1 MKYVSVQDLVEQNQV
16 VIKTGPFGTQLKA
29 SEYVSFGTPVLNVR
43 NLGFATV
50 NTDKLEMVSDGTL
63 ERLSAHKLVTG
74 DIVFGRK
81 GAVERHAFISESEN
95 GWMQGSDCI
104 RLRVLADS
112 VNPRFLSYY
121 FLTKRHRAFM
131 MSMCSHGTTMASLNQ
146 KIIEKIIVPLPER
159 SIQDKVVEILATL
172 DKQIVTN
179 QKINENLRQQAQA
192 LFKKWFVDNP
202 DAILWKEGTFS
213 NLIEKTISG
222 DWGKDS
228 PSGNNTEMVYCIR
241 GADIPEVRAGNKG
254 KMPTRYIL
262 PKNYAAKQ
270 LVDGDIVVEISG
282 GSPTQSTGRA
292 AAVSDALL
300 ARYDKGMVCT
310 NFCKA
315 LKPRAGYSMYVYYY
329 WQYLYDRDI
338 FFSYENGTT
347 GIKNLDINGFIETEP
362 IVIAPE
368 DLVEKFDAVCQTVF
382 SKIYANGME
391 NEQLALVRDTILPK
405 LMSGEI
411 DDPAML
417 RLIVVKAVFHL
428 IPPNVNDNL
437 AA

>member
-1 MKYVSVQDLVEQNQV
+1 MNFDIWSFAK
-16 VIKTGPFGTQLKA
+16 KTLPEIL
-29 SEYVSFGTPVLNVR
+29 SFIVDNRGK
-43 NLGFATV
+43 TV
-50 NTDKLEMVSDGTL
+50 PTT
-63 ERLSAHKLVTG
+63 
-74 DIVFGRK
+74 
-81 GAVERHAFISESEN
+81 EN
-95 GWMQGSDCI
+95 GHILIATNCI
-104 RLRVLADS
+104 
-112 VNPRFLSYY
+112 
-121 FLTKRHRAFM
+121 K
-131 MSMCSHGTTMASLNQ
+131 
-146 KIIEKIIVPLPER
+146 
-159 SIQDKVVEILATL
+159 
-172 DKQIVTN
+172 
-179 QKINENLRQQAQA
+179 NENLYPSYEKIRYLSEETYQNWFRAHPKPGDILFVCKGTPGRVCMVPDPIDFCIAQDMVALRANEAIVYNKYLLAVLRSARIQKQIEQTSVGDVIPHFKKSFFNQLLIPIPPMQIQRIIGDYYFVFSEKVEINNKINGNLQQQAQA

-202 DAILWKEGTFS
+202 DAISWKEGTFS

-292 AAVSDALL
+292 AAVSNALL

-329 WQYLYDRDI
+329 WQYLYDRNI

-362 IVIAPE
+362 ITIAPE
-368 DLVEKFDAVCQTVF
+368 NLVEKFDAFCQTVF

-391 NEQLALVRDTILPK
+391 NEQLALVRDTLLPK

-411 DDPAML
+411 D
-417 RLIVVKAVFHL
+417 VSAVQL
-428 IPPNVNDNL
+428 
-437 AA
+437 

>member
-1 MKYVSVQDLVEQNQV
+1 MREMTSSNSVDNITWDTVCANKFCASVTDGTHDSPKPQKFGKKLITSKHLMGDYIDFDSANWISENDYKKIISRSIVEQWDV
-16 VIKTGPFGTQLKA
+16 LFSMIGTIGNI
-29 SEYVSFGTPVLNVR
+29 Y
-43 NLGFATV
+43 
-50 NTDKLEMVSDGTL
+50 
-63 ERLSAHKLVTG
+63 
-74 DIVFGRK
+74 
-81 GAVERHAFISESEN
+81 
-95 GWMQGSDCI
+95 
-104 RLRVLADS
+104 
-112 VNPRFLSYY
+112 
-121 FLTKRHRAFM
+121 
-131 MSMCSHGTTMASLNQ
+131 
-146 KIIEKIIVPLPER
+146 IEKNPVVKYACKNMGIFKFAGNKENAYWMYYYLQSPQAKEYFQSHLRGSTQSYVPLCSLREMPVPIPDKKTRNGIVSLLR
-159 SIQDKVVEILATL
+159 SLDVKIAINREIN
-172 DKQIVTN
+172 D
-179 QKINENLRQQAQA
+179 NLQRQAQA

-202 DAILWKEGTFS
+202 DAISWKKGNFS

-329 WQYLYDRDI
+329 WQYLYDRNI

-362 IVIAPE
+362 ITIAPK

-391 NEQLALVRDTILPK
+391 NEQLALVRDTLLPK

-411 DDPAML
+411 DVSA
-417 RLIVVKAVFHL
+417 VKL
-428 IPPNVNDNL
+428 
-437 AA
+437 

>member
-1 MKYVSVQDLVEQNQV
+1 MAEWIECTLNDLGEIVGGA
-16 VIKTGPFGTQLKA
+16 TPSTQR
-29 SEYVSFGTPVLNVR
+29 EDYYG
-43 NLGFATV
+43 
-50 NTDKLEMVSDGTL
+50 
-63 ERLSAHKLVTG
+63 G
-74 DIVFGRK
+74 DISWITPKDLSSLQGRYISRGERNITKK
-81 GAVERHAFISESEN
+81 GLASCSAQLMPPKTILFTSRAPIGYVAIAEQTVCTN
-95 GWMQGSDCI
+95 QGFKSI
-104 RLRVLADS
+104 VPKAK
-112 VNPRFLSYY
+112 VNPLFLYY
-121 FLTKRHRAFM
+121 LLVYNKEAIEAM
-131 MSMCSHGTTMASLNQ
+131 GSGTTFKEVSGKAMRAVKVHIPSDMQSQIKIASLLDSIDS
-146 KIIEKIIVPLPER
+146 KIEANAKLN
-159 SIQDKVVEILATL
+159 D
-172 DKQIVTN
+172 
-179 QKINENLRQQAQA
+179 NLQQQTMAV
-192 LFKKWFVDNP
+192 FKKWFVDNP
-202 DAILWKEGTFS
+202 DAISWEEGTFS
-213 NLIEKTISG
+213 DLIEKTISG

-228 PSGNNTEMVYCIR
+228 PSGNNTEMVYCVR

-262 PKNYAAKQ
+262 PKNYADKQ

-292 AAVSDALL
+292 AAVSNALL

-329 WQYLYDRDI
+329 WQYLYDRNI

-362 IVIAPE
+362 IIIAPE

-391 NEQLALVRDTILPK
+391 NEQLALIRDTLLPK

-411 DDPAML
+411 D
-417 RLIVVKAVFHL
+417 VSAVQL
-428 IPPNVNDNL
+428 
-437 AA
+437 

>member
-1 MKYVSVQDLVEQNQV
+1 MKYNKVPIFD
-16 VIKTGPFGTQLKA
+16 
-29 SEYVSFGTPVLNVR
+29 
-43 NLGFATV
+43 
-50 NTDKLEMVSDGTL
+50 
-63 ERLSAHKLVTG
+63 
-74 DIVFGRK
+74 
-81 GAVERHAFISESEN
+81 
-95 GWMQGSDCI
+95 
-104 RLRVLADS
+104 LADWKNGLAFKQFAFSDSGKPIIKIAELKNGVSSQTSFTQQEFDKS
-112 VNPRFLSYY
+112 VY
-121 FLTKRHRAFM
+121 LTKGDLLF
-131 MSMCSHGTTMASLNQ
+131 SWSGNPETSIDVFWYNLPDGWLNQ
-146 KIIEKIIVPLPER
+146 HIFKVIPKDGVNKVYLYYLLKYLKPEFTAIASNKQTTGLGHVTVKDLKELTVSLPDLEH
-159 SIQDKVVEILATL
+159 QT
-172 DKQIVTN
+172 QIGKYLNMIDQAIRTN
-179 QKINENLRQQAQA
+179 QKINDNLQQQAQA
-192 LFKKWFVDNP
+192 LFKQWFVDNP
-202 DAILWKEGTFS
+202 DAISWKEGTFS

-391 NEQLALVRDTILPK
+391 NEHLALVRDTLLPK

-411 DDPAML
+411 D
-417 RLIVVKAVFHL
+417 VSAVQL
-428 IPPNVNDNL
+428 
-437 AA
+437 

>member
-1 MKYVSVQDLVEQNQV
+1 MNFEYKDYELTNAITD
-16 VIKTGPFGTQLKA
+16 IAAGPFGSNLKVSCFTTTGFPIIDGA
-29 SEYVSFGTPVLNVR
+29 NLKEITVTDNITKFVPEDKARSLHRSIAKRRDVVVTISGNVGQVSYIPDNSQYAEYLCSQRQFRVTFDESKIYVPYLVYYLHSVEGQSKILA
-43 NLGFATV
+43 FANQTGV
-50 NTDKLEMVSDGTL
+50 PALSQPLKNFRKIKIDLPSLAEQKKIAAI
-63 ERLSAHKLVTG
+63 LSAL
-74 DIVFGRK
+74 D
-81 GAVERHAFISESEN
+81 
-95 GWMQGSDCI
+95 
-104 RLRVLADS
+104 
-112 VNPRFLSYY
+112 
-121 FLTKRHRAFM
+121 
-131 MSMCSHGTTMASLNQ
+131 
-146 KIIEKIIVPLPER
+146 EKIAINR
-159 SIQDKVVEILATL
+159 EIN
-172 DKQIVTN
+172 D
-179 QKINENLRQQAQA
+179 NLQQQAQA

-202 DAILWKEGTFS
+202 DAISWKKGNFS

-292 AAVSDALL
+292 AAVSNALL

-329 WQYLYDRDI
+329 WQYLYDRNI

-362 IVIAPE
+362 ITIAPE

-391 NEQLALVRDTILPK
+391 NEQLALVRDTLLPK

-411 DDPAML
+411 D
-417 RLIVVKAVFHL
+417 VSAVQL
-428 IPPNVNDNL
+428 
-437 AA
+437 